1 MLSEFLPNILAV
13 EAIHAIGI
21 SEGVAEFIAIVMA
34 SILIVLLKMG
44 FDKLSK
50 IKNSYGALRLLFL
63 SNSRF
68 LFLNDSCAIETTRQI
83 GEVFIKLGLSF
94 LSKNFE
100 T

>member
-1 MLSEFLPNILAV
+1 MMLNFLREFLPNILAV

-50 IKNSYGALRLLFL
+50 IKGS
-63 SNSRF
+63 
-68 LFLNDSCAIETTRQI
+68 
-83 GEVFIKLGLSF
+83 
-94 LSKNFE
+94 
-100 T
+100 